1 MRFARVPESLLA
13 APVSDRAFR
22 VLVGLLLHA
31 DREGWC
37 RPTNGRLAGL
47 TGLERKAVLY
57 AIRELVEAG
66 IVAREGHTTS
76 RQFLIALSPD
86 SGPSTITSTR
96 SDIGTKCMD
105 TRSEIGTK
113 CRDALSP
120 ESGTALSP
128 DSAPFSNLPPTP
140 PLLRTEQEQKERDSP
155 LPLIPV
161 PHDPLAT
168 QADRLADAEITRRWG
183 EDGVQ
188 IYRQAQSLGVGLA
201 WMLPAVEACH
211 TSKGRYV
218 PTYVAGIVRG
228 YRAEGGPPA
237 PPVAG
242 TVKRKPL
249 DPFEAAK
256 EERAAKIL
264 AYREANRK

>member
-1 MRFARVPESLLA
+1 MRFARVPENMIEADMSL
-13 APVSDRAFR
+13 VAFK
-22 VLVGLLLHA
+22 VLVAILLHA
-31 DREGWC
+31 DRQGQC
-37 RPTNGRLAGL
+37 HPSNGHLASLTNLCHRSIQKGIAELVGAGL
-47 TGLERKAVLY
+47 LTS
-57 AIRELVEAG
+57 
-66 IVAREGHTTS
+66 EGQTS
-76 RQFLIALSPD
+76 RRILTVHLAHDGARALAHDRALDEVQLAHGCSP
-86 SGPSTITSTR
+86 T
-96 SDIGTKCMD
+96 
-105 TRSEIGTK
+105 
-113 CRDALSP
+113 
-120 ESGTALSP
+120 
-128 DSAPFSNLPPTP
+128 SAPLCASASA
-140 PLLRTEQEQKERDSP
+140 PLCAPIEQTIRTDQEQKERDSP

>member
-1 MRFARVPESLLA
+1 MRHARVPENMVA
-13 APVSDRAFR
+13 APVSHRAYR
-22 VLVGLLLHA
+22 TLTAILVHA
-31 DREGWC
+31 DSDGRC
-37 RPTNGRLAGL
+37 HMKNARLAEL
-47 TGLERKAVLY
+47 TGTDPRHIKDDLKAL
-57 AIRELVEAG
+57 RDAG
-66 IVAREGHTTS
+66 IVTVEGRTTARHLTVQLGTETVPSDLGPK
-76 RQFLIALSPD
+76 QSPVD
-86 SGPSTITSTR
+86 IQLGTETVPRLGTETVPST
-96 SDIGTKCMD
+96 
-105 TRSEIGTK
+105 
-113 CRDALSP
+113 RDQNSP
-120 ESGTALSP
+120 QTLEQP
-128 DSAPFSNLPPTP
+128 N
-140 PLLRTEQEQKERDSP
+140 RTTQEQKERDSP
-155 LPLIPV
+155 LPLIPA

-168 QADRLADAEITRRWG
+168 QADKLADAEITRRWG

-201 WMLPAVEACH
+201 WMLPAVEACC

-256 EERAAKIL
+256 EERAKLIL

>member
-31 DREGWC
+31 DREGRC
-37 RPTNGRLAGL
+37 HPKNAR
-47 TGLERKAVLY
+47 
-57 AIRELVEAG
+57 LVEATG
-66 IVAREGHTTS
+66 MGLRTVQSGMAELASAGVVEITGHTRARTVTVQLAHDQALIEPQLAHDQALIEPQLAHDQALIEPQLAPDRAPISAGSCARLAPDCSRPLEQTIRTDQEQREG
-76 RQFLIALSPD
+76 
-86 SGPSTITSTR
+86 
-96 SDIGTKCMD
+96 
-105 TRSEIGTK
+105 
-113 CRDALSP
+113 
-120 ESGTALSP
+120 
-128 DSAPFSNLPPTP
+128 
-140 PLLRTEQEQKERDSP
+140 DSP
-155 LPLIPV
+155 LPLIPA

-256 EERAAKIL
+256 EERAKLIL

>member
-1 MRFARVPESLLA
+1 MRFARVPENMIEADLSL
-13 APVSDRAFR
+13 VAFK
-22 VLVGLLLHA
+22 VLVAILLHA
-31 DREGWC
+31 DRQGQC
-37 RPTNGRLAGL
+37 HPSNGHLASLTKLCHRSIQKGIAELVGAGL
-47 TGLERKAVLY
+47 LTS
-57 AIRELVEAG
+57 
-66 IVAREGHTTS
+66 EGQTS
-76 RQFLIALSPD
+76 RRILTVQLAHDCARALAHDGALDEAQLAHGYSP
-86 SGPSTITSTR
+86 
-96 SDIGTKCMD
+96 
-105 TRSEIGTK
+105 
-113 CRDALSP
+113 A
-120 ESGTALSP
+120 
-128 DSAPFSNLPPTP
+128 SAPLCASASAPPCA
-140 PLLRTEQEQKERDSP
+140 PLEQTIRTDQEQKERDSP
-155 LPLIPV
+155 LPLIPA

-168 QADRLADAEITRRWG
+168 PADRLADAEITRRWG
-183 EDGVQ
+183 EEGVQ

-201 WMLPAVEACH
+201 WMLPAVEACC